1 MTDEVRNAQFLL
13 TDEDGLVF
21 DEYPSLFVRADQDPI
36 VWTVRG
42 LAYFAPRFR
51 RIGVSIDRVNSPQ
64 EFATAYKT
72 WLDLE
77 KVLVLERVKRASQCG
92 SKEHQILQAILEG
105 NTARAA
111 YLQGVRP
118 SVVPLPRRPR
128 Q

>member
-1 MTDEVRNAQFLL
+1 MRKTLQL
-13 TDEDGLVF
+13 TDEEGFVF
-21 DEYPSLFVRADQDPI
+21 DENPALFVRTDQDPI

-42 LAYFAPRFR
+42 LAYFAPRLK
-51 RIGVSIDRVNSPQ
+51 RIGIPIDRVSSPQ
-64 EFATAYKT
+64 EFTAAYKA

-77 KVLVLERVKRASQCG
+77 KFLLLERVKLASQCG
-92 SKEHQILQAILEG
+92 SKEHQILQAILDG

-111 YLQGVRP
+111 NLQGVRL